1 MNTRKIISS
10 LGKVLKVEAV
20 LMCLAL
26 LVALYYRESSWTA
39 FAIAIGIM
47 LLVGTIADYKKPED
61 GDIREGEGFVI
72 VSFAWILCSIFGAL
86 PFFISGQIP
95 SYIDAYFETV
105 SGFTTTGSS
114 ILKDVEALDRGMLLW
129 RSLTHW
135 IGGMGVLVFVLAVL
149 PASEGRSI
157 HIMRAESPG
166 PIVGK
171 IVPKIR
177 TTAAILY
184 AIYIALTLIMVVCLL
199 IGGMPLFDSVAN
211 ALATAGTG
219 GFAIKNLSIEAY
231 DSAYLEGV
239 FTVFMLLFSINFN
252 VYYLLINGRVARAL
266 KSEEMRW
273 FLGIVFVSTFAITIN
288 NISAY
293 GTFLHSFRYAS
304 FQVSSII
311 STTGFTTTNF
321 ETWPTFSKMILIM
334 LMFFGACA
342 GSTGGGM
349 KTSRI
354 IIIFK
359 SITREIRRL
368 LHPRT
373 VAVIK
378 LEGKPVDNNV
388 IHGTSVYLTA
398 YMAVFLISLLII
410 SLEGFDMVTTSTS
423 VITCLNNIG
432 PGFGLIGPRGN
443 FADFSQLSK
452 LVLSANMLMGRLEI
466 FPIIMI
472 FNPSLWRKR

>member
-171 IVPKIR
+171 SCRKLGQR
-177 TTAAILY
+177 LQY
-184 AIYIALTLIMVVCLL
+184 CMQ
-199 IGGMPLFDSVAN
+199 
-211 ALATAGTG
+211 
-219 GFAIKNLSIEAY
+219 SI
-231 DSAYLEGV
+231 S
-239 FTVFMLLFSINFN
+239 
-252 VYYLLINGRVARAL
+252 
-266 KSEEMRW
+266 
-273 FLGIVFVSTFAITIN
+273 
-288 NISAY
+288 
-293 GTFLHSFRYAS
+293 H
-304 FQVSSII
+304 
-311 STTGFTTTNF
+311 
-321 ETWPTFSKMILIM
+321 
-334 LMFFGACA
+334 
-342 GSTGGGM
+342 
-349 KTSRI
+349 
-354 IIIFK
+354 
-359 SITREIRRL
+359 
-368 LHPRT
+368 
-373 VAVIK
+373 
-378 LEGKPVDNNV
+378 
-388 IHGTSVYLTA
+388 
-398 YMAVFLISLLII
+398 
-410 SLEGFDMVTTSTS
+410 
-423 VITCLNNIG
+423 
-432 PGFGLIGPRGN
+432 
-443 FADFSQLSK
+443 
-452 LVLSANMLMGRLEI
+452 
-466 FPIIMI
+466 
-472 FNPSLWRKR
+472 